1 MIVLDSH
8 AWFWWINQEYQRLSM
23 DTCKII
29 QTADHVGVS
38 PVSCYELALAHQKG
52 RLDFTLLPEK
62 WFGFALNGSG
72 IELLPFNEA
81 IAMRAV
87 ALSDIHRDPFDRIII
102 ATALQLNAE
111 LVSVDGRFSKYPELK
126 GILLS

>member
-23 DTCKII
+23 DTRKII
-29 QTADHVGVS
+29 QTADQVGVS

-52 RLDFTLLPEK
+52 RLEFSLLPEK
-62 WFGFALNGSG
+62 WFAFALHGSG
-72 IELLPFNEA
+72 IKLLPLNEA
-81 IAMRAV
+81 IALRAV

-102 ATALQLNAE
+102 ATALQLDAK
-111 LVSVDGRFSKYPELK
+111 LVSVDGHFPKYPELK
-126 GILLS
+126 DILLS